1 MFGIGKR
8 RAAVA
13 GVSVALLIMGAVA
26 IGANA
31 ASGEGTT
38 NGDPITFG
46 QVTCNTSVGLTQKE
60 DLAAQAIVPNQVNQG
75 ESYTITIPGG
85 TASLPSTITSPTL
98 VQISS
103 YQNLATSYEFVSSSG
118 AVSITNAVA
127 SGNAVW
133 NGTEFPITV
142 TDPTPTSLKYNI
154 AGPLPTLGPNT
165 TNTLTTP
172 TITLT
177 VTAPSA
183 DATVTSYLDEIDTST
198 QTSLL
203 PTPVSVT
210 CKTPHA
216 NPQTDGLSATLVGA
230 GGPTTSS
237 QPTCR
242 PVGAGAC
249 VTTTTT
255 THGSTTSSSIGGTT
269 TSTVPTGPTI
279 SISDTTV
286 TRPDKGTAKAVFTVT
301 ISSAPTGNASVKF
314 ETADGTAVAPTD
326 YKHKKGS
333 VSFSKKTLSK
343 TITVNVVG
351 GTIGQPNKDFFVNLS
366 LPKGASILDGQGEG
380 TIVDN
385 HSAGVSIADAEI
397 AVPSRSTPLKF
408 TLTVTKPAPRGMTCK
423 VSYATQDL
431 TAHNKIDYNAK
442 KGSVTFKAGATTATI
457 SITIRPTAT
466 AGNVFIVQLSKPTNC
481 QIVDGLAAGTITG

>member
-1 MFGIGKR
+1 MFRIGKR
-8 RAAVA
+8 RAVIA
-13 GVSVALLIMGAVA
+13 GATTALLIMGAVA

-31 ASGEGTT
+31 ASGDGTT

-46 QVTCNTSVGLTQKE
+46 QVTCQTSVGLTQKE
-60 DLAAQAIVPNQVNQG
+60 DLVAQAIVPNQVNQG
-75 ESYTITIPGG
+75 DSYTITIPGG
-85 TASLPSTITSPTL
+85 SASLPSTITSPTL

-103 YQNLATSYEFVSSSG
+103 YMNLATTYEFVSSSG

-127 SGNAVW
+127 SGNANW
-133 NGTEFPITV
+133 NGTDFPITV

-177 VTAPSA
+177 VTAPMA
-183 DATVTSYLDEIDTST
+183 DATVTSFLDEIDTAT

-216 NPQTDGLSATLVGA
+216 SPQTDGISATLVGA

-255 THGSTTSSSIGGTT
+255 THASTTTTSIGGTT
-269 TSTVPTGPTI
+269 TTSVPTGPTI
-279 SISDTTV
+279 SISDAQV
-286 TRPDKGTAKAVFTVT
+286 ERPDKGSAKMLFTVT
-301 ISSAPTGNASVKF
+301 ISSAPIKKATVHY
-314 ETADGTAVAPTD
+314 ETADGSALQPTD
-326 YKHKKGS
+326 YRHKRGS
-333 VSFSKKTLSK
+333 VSFSPTVLSR
-343 TITVNVVG
+343 TIAVKVIG
-351 GTIGQPNKDFFVNLS
+351 GTIGEPNKNFFVNLS
-366 LPKGASILDGQGEG
+366 LPTGASILDGQGLG
-380 TIVDN
+380 TIVDS
-385 HSAGVSIADAEI
+385 HSPGVSIADASI
-397 AVPSRSTPLKF
+397 PVPTRGTSLKF
-408 TLTVTKPAPRGMTCK
+408 TITLTKPVLVGSLCS
-423 VSYATQDL
+423 VSFATSDGS
-431 TAHNKIDYNAK
+431 AKAGVDYSAK
-442 KGSVTFKAGATTATI
+442 HGSVSVGRSKTTATI
-457 SITIRPTAT
+457 SVTVKPTAT
-466 AGNVFIVQLSKPTNC
+466 AGDSFLLVLSNPKNC
-481 QIVDGLAAGTITG
+481 QIVDGIAEGMIT